1 VNGTTAATTVTQVE
15 GQVRGAVNV
24 DIGPGST
31 VECAFTNRPI
41 ASLTL
46 VKVVAFGSAV
56 PNDWVLSAT
65 GPTGAPAGPAGRSA
79 TTQTTNVTVG
89 AGVAYRL
96 AETGGPSTYVQSG
109 AWQCVDNAGRAVP
122 VSTSGDVTAARGTAV
137 TCTVTNATAA
147 LTLLKQVESPRPGFQ
162 AADWRVTATPAP
174 LAGGTLPTQTRP
186 GAEYAPGGNAANT
199 FEVRPGHSY
208 TLSEAAADPT
218 RPLAYRQLRLE
229 RLTGTTWTPV
239 SSSTISAPAAGQTAI
254 YRFVNAPVTPTTLPL
269 TGGASTDAFLIAG
282 GSVMLLAVFLA
293 IAHTWRRSR
302 RRPI

>member
-1 VNGTTAATTVTQVE
+1 
-15 GQVRGAVNV
+15 
-24 DIGPGST
+24 
-31 VECAFTNRPI
+31 
-41 ASLTL
+41 
-46 VKVVAFGSAV
+46 
-56 PNDWVLSAT
+56 
-65 GPTGAPAGPAGRSA
+65 
-79 TTQTTNVTVG
+79 
-89 AGVAYRL
+89 
-96 AETGGPSTYVQSG
+96 
-109 AWQCVDNAGRAVP
+109 
-122 VSTSGDVTAARGTAV
+122 
-137 TCTVTNATAA
+137 
-147 LTLLKQVESPRPGFQ
+147 
-162 AADWRVTATPAP
+162 VTATPAP